1 MKRCWVARILE
12 IRIAA
17 DDTARVVVTWYDRTA
32 PHQPS
37 SFELFGIHY
46 LDVIDGS
53 TLSSRAEVTYVK
65 PGQAVP
71 KDKLYYQYI
80 QTNQRVD
87 PTRKAELFL
96 WATSKRGSHQQKSVP
111 QPPKLH
117 QLHPS

>member
-1 MKRCWVARILE
+1 ME
-12 IRIAA
+12 IRVAA
-17 DDTARVVVTWYDRTA
+17 DDSARVVVVWYDRPA
-32 PHQPS
+32 NSPPS

-80 QTNQRVD
+80 QTAERLD

-96 WATSKRGSHQQKSVP
+96 WAASKRSKHQFKAVQKSESVDI
-111 QPPKLH
+111 
-117 QLHPS
+117 LHPA